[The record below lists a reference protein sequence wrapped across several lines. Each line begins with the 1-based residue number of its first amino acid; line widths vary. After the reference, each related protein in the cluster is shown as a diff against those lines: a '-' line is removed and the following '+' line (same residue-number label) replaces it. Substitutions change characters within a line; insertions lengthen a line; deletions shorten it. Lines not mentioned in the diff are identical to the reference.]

1 MNDADRARICELE
14 RQLAIAVAA
23 IHRAELELL
32 GAAED
37 ILRDRHL
44 CGTPQDMAAR
54 FLRPAY
60 ALRGTLAKLPGE
72 NDLAA

>member
-1 MNDADRARICELE
+1 MNGATARICELE

-37 ILRDRHL
+37 LLRDRQL
-44 CGTPQDMAAR
+44 SGTPQDMAAR

-60 ALRGTLAKLPGE
+60 ALRATLAKLPGE